1 MEFFMI
7 QIDVTMVP
15 TIDSVEN
22 SLECHSDFINLHYH
36 EIFAFFQSCIDQN
49 LVLNLTD
56 NVQDGYSDIT
66 SYYAISMENAQ
77 AFEQKFQDL
86 SSEFSMR
93 KFWNQSGFE
102 TTISMKEIDFNYVE
116 DPTGPEALAKN
127 QIVNED
133 ASEIW
138 GIKFP
143 HY

>member
-1 MEFFMI
+1 
-7 QIDVTMVP
+7 
-15 TIDSVEN
+15 
-22 SLECHSDFINLHYH
+22 
-36 EIFAFFQSCIDQN
+36 
-49 LVLNLTD
+49 
-56 NVQDGYSDIT
+56 VQDGYLDIT

-86 SSEFSMR
+86 SAEFSMR

-116 DPTGPEALAKN
+116 DPTHPEALAKN
-127 QIVNED
+127 QIVNTD